1 MTQDTVTSL
10 LVDMMGITVKVA
22 MPMLLAALIVGLLI
36 SIFQAVTQI
45 QEQTLSFIPKI
56 VAMVVVLIIAG
67 PWMLGTITDWTTN
80 LWGGIAQQVDFK
92 PVGGEDGP

>member
-1 MTQDTVTSL
+1 MNQDTVVSL
-10 LVDMMGITVKVA
+10 VTQTMEVGLKISL
-22 MPMLLAALIVGLLI
+22 PILLVGLLI
-36 SIFQAVTQI
+36 GLVISVFQAVTQI

-56 VAMVVVLIIAG
+56 VALVVVLIIGG
-67 PWMLGTITDWTTN
+67 PWMLTSITDWTTN

>member
-1 MTQDTVTSL
+1 M
-10 LVDMMGITVKVA
+10 VDMMGITIKVA
-22 MPMLLAALIVGLLI
+22 MPMLLAALVVGLLI
-36 SIFQAVTQI
+36 SVFQAVTQI

-56 VAMVVVLIIAG
+56 VALVVVLIIGG
-67 PWMLGTITDWTTN
+67 PWMLTSITDWTTN

>member
-1 MTQDTVTSL
+1 MNQDKVTSL
-10 LVDMMGITVKVA
+10 LVDMMGITMKVA
-22 MPMLLAALIVGLLI
+22 MPLLLSALIVGLLI

-80 LWGGIAQQVDFK
+80 LWGGIAQTVDFK
-92 PVGGEDGP
+92 PVGGDER

>member
-56 VAMVVVLIIAG
+56 IALAAVLLLLG
-67 PWMLGTITDWTTN
+67 PWMLNQLLAYTAD
-80 LWGGIAQQVDFK
+80 LWSGIPNV
-92 PVGGEDGP
+92 VG

>member
-1 MTQDTVTSL
+1 MTQDSVTSL
-10 LVDMMGITVKVA
+10 LVDMMGITMKVA

-36 SIFQAVTQI
+36 SVFQAVTQI

-56 VAMVVVLIIAG
+56 VALVAVIAIGG
-67 PWMLGTITDWTTN
+67 PWMLSSVTDWTTE
-80 LWGGIAQQVDFK
+80 LWGGIPKTVDFR